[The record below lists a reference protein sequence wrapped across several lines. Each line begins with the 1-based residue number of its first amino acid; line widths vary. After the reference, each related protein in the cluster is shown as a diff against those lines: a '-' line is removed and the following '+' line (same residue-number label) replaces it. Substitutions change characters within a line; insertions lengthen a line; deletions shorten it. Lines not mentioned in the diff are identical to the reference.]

1 MKKLIPRL
9 VVKDVGAI
17 QEFYE
22 QVLGVRVDPAYV
34 QNGRV
39 VHAEVFYRDEAVFSL
54 SEAVGADAPDGPTSV
69 VMELET
75 DDPDAIWARA
85 MERGATELHPLA
97 DQPYG
102 HRAGRFRDPAGH
114 QWMPYKVIRAMS
126 REEIQASLD

>member
-1 MKKLIPRL
+1 MNKLIPRL

-17 QEFYE
+17 RPFYE
-22 QVLGVRVDPAYV
+22 AVLGVRVDPAYV
-34 QNGRV
+34 QDGRV
-39 VHAEVFYRDEAVFSL
+39 VHADVFHGEVAVFSL
-54 SEAVGADAPDGPTSV
+54 SEALGEDAPKGL

-75 DDPDAIWARA
+75 DDPDAVWARA
-85 MERGATELHPLA
+85 MAHGATELHPLA

-114 QWMPYKVIRAMS
+114 QWMPYKVIRAMN

>member
-17 QEFYE
+17 QPFYE
-22 QVLGVRVDPAYV
+22 TVLGVRVDPAYV

-39 VHAEVFYRDEAVFSL
+39 VHADVFHGDDAVFSL
-54 SEAVGADAPDGPTSV
+54 SEAMGEDAPKGPTPL

-75 DDPDAIWARA
+75 DDPDAVWALA
-85 MERGATELHPLA
+85 MAHGATELHPLA

-114 QWMPYKVIRAMS
+114 QWMPYKVIRTMS
-126 REEIQASLD
+126 RDEIQASLD